1 MAMFTAYF
9 DASGD
14 ALKQPYVVVSGY
26 IANYLQW
33 KSYENMWTRIHDDH
47 GVKKPFHMAEFV
59 SALSNPKY
67 AQQKNARPDYI
78 AISQDPKKARSFL
91 LELCITQAT
100 YVNCVVTCVVPMDV
114 YNGVSLLLDLRT
126 VIPPYALGARMCIE
140 RVHGWER
147 MFSVVEPV
155 ECIFEEG
162 DFEQGKFTEL
172 MVKEG
177 WAKPIYKKK
186 NDYAGLQGSDQYAWE
201 VHNYK
206 KEGSPI
212 INPFTSNAPQMVPL
226 SILGCI
232 PALHIQPTQESLI
245 NLCHDRG
252 IDPKTGVQH
261 DKPLKARKRKNSML
275 PFDSPEKS
283 TFVP

>member
-1 MAMFTAYF
+1 MELPNLESVSDWVKCFPAASHRAVDRLAASLFVNSHNPGGRLMAMFTAYF

-186 NDYAGLQGSDQYAWE
+186 MIMPDCKVRISTLGKS
-201 VHNYK
+201 
-206 KEGSPI
+206 I
-212 INPFTSNAPQMVPL
+212 IT
-226 SILGCI
+226 
-232 PALHIQPTQESLI
+232 
-245 NLCHDRG
+245 R
-252 IDPKTGVQH
+252 K
-261 DKPLKARKRKNSML
+261 KARL
-275 PFDSPEKS
+275 
-283 TFVP
+283 